1 LVKIEIKGLSFGYGS
16 HKILDGINL
25 AVDDSEIVSLVG
37 PNGSGKTTL
46 IKCIDR
52 ILKPIGSILLGGKEI
67 ERMSQQEIAR
77 SIGYVPQSSSTPL
90 ATTVFDTVLM
100 GRRPHI
106 SWRVS
111 DFDLDKVAEVLELLH
126 LDDLSMRDFAQL
138 SGGQKQ
144 KVLIARAL
152 AQEPAILLLDE
163 PTSNLDMKHQL
174 EVMEIIR
181 DLVKE
186 KRISAVMAIHDLNL
200 AARFSNRVA
209 MLFKGR
215 IHDMGSPDSLIN
227 AENIRRVF
235 EVEAMVIEV
244 MGRPCIVPIKSLND
258 SSMCSRTLSLNSANR
273 LEETVS

>member
-1 LVKIEIKGLSFGYGS
+1 MVKITLKGVTFSYGS
-16 HKILDGINL
+16 SKILSDL
-25 AVDDSEIVSLVG
+25 SVAVEDSEVLSLVG

-52 ILKPIGSILLGGKEI
+52 ILKPKGSILLDNREI
-67 ERMSQQEIAR
+67 EGMSQQEIAR
-77 SIGYVPQSSSTPL
+77 QLGYVPQSSSTPL
-90 ATTVFDTVLM
+90 ATTVFDAVLM

-111 DFDLDKVAEVLELLH
+111 DSDLDKVAEVLELLH
-126 LDDLSMRDFAQL
+126 LENLAMRDFSQL

-186 KRISAVMAIHDLNL
+186 KKISAVMAIHDLNL